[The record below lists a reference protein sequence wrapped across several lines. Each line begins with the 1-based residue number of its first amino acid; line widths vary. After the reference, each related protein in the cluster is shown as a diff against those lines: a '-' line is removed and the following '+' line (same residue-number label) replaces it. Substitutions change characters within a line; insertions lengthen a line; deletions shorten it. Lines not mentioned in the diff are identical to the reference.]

1 VQSLAWRDDARHGPS
16 HGMNGRGSGSGA
28 GPGPSRAVGTGGGPS
43 RATGA
48 GPNRFSMDGAG
59 PGPGST
65 RGTWQQGGNGSGR
78 PGFGQATNT
87 GRPLGP
93 PEHPPTPAHEPCNR
107 RDVPLPPHGNGAAF
121 QWVKTHG
128 VCQRCLKWPDFQH
141 GSREVSADGQHTQR
155 HDGKGPFW
163 CANPEAA
170 WPPNLAA
177 LRQTARANGF
187 ADLPRI

>member
-1 VQSLAWRDDARHGPS
+1 MGIDRELDSW
-16 HGMNGRGSGSGA
+16 
-28 GPGPSRAVGTGGGPS
+28 
-43 RATGA
+43 
-48 GPNRFSMDGAG
+48 
-59 PGPGST
+59 
-65 RGTWQQGGNGSGR
+65 
-78 PGFGQATNT
+78 
-87 GRPLGP
+87 
-93 PEHPPTPAHEPCNR
+93 HPDRINSCPWHSQLT
-107 RDVPLPPHGNGAAF
+107 GAAF